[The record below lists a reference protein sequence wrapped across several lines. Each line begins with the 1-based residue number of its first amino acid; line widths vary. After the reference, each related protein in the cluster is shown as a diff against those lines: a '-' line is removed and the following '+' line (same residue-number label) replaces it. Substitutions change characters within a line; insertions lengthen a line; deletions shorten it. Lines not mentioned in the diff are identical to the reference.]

1 MGFIRGSRACSGVVR
16 DGEGELDL
24 GTGGG
29 KAVWEG
35 LYRAEGISSGVEA
48 EGIV

>member
-1 MGFIRGSRACSGVVR
+1 MALIPCSRARSGVG

-29 KAVWEG
+29 KAGWEG
-35 LYRAEGISSGVEA
+35 LYRAEGILSDVEVEGSG
-48 EGIV
+48 

>member
-1 MGFIRGSRACSGVVR
+1 MALIRCSRVCSGVG

-29 KAVWEG
+29 EAVWEG
-35 LYRAEGISSGVEA
+35 LYRAEGILSGVEV
-48 EGIV
+48 EGSG